1 MSKTLLALNNITVTF
16 KTRRGSFKAI
26 EDLNL
31 QLKEGEILEPSKL
44 IFVTKLSEVLF
55 IK

>member
-31 QLKEGEILEPSKL
+31 QLKEGEILGFMGCVQEMQD
-44 IFVTKLSEVLF
+44 TKC
-55 IK
+55 